1 MLRLSRRVGETIHV
15 HVNYGR
21 SLALRN
27 MISKLGIDPSLLGRI
42 TDTIKFKLDSIE
54 DVTGHEDELIV
65 KIDAASHID
74 IVRSEIDR
82 NPVDIA

>member
-54 DVTGHEDELIV
+54 DVIV

>member
-1 MLRLSRRVGETIHV
+1 
-15 HVNYGR
+15 
-21 SLALRN
+21 